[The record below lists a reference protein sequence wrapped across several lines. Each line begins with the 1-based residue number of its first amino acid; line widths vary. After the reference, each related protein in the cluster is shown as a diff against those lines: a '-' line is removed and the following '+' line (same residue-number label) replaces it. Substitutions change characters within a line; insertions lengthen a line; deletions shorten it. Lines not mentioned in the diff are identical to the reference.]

1 MTTSAGSGYND
12 SVKCSGKKVV
22 RMQYRQETALGGIKT
37 GGLSKKFKMR
47 RFPLRS
53 DLLLTFPTVEKASFS
68 YTKIGAPFKPNFDIK
83 PTDYDPLKI

>member
-12 SVKCSGKKVV
+12 NVKCSGKKVV

-53 DLLLTFPTVEKASFS
+53 DLLLTLPTVEKASFS
-68 YTKIGAPFKPNFDIK
+68 YTFHKNRCSF
-83 PTDYDPLKI
+83 

>member
-12 SVKCSGKKVV
+12 NVKCSGKKVV

-37 GGLSKKFKMR
+37 GGFSKKFKMR

-53 DLLLTFPTVEKASFS
+53 YLLLTFPTVEKASFS
-68 YTKIGAPFKPNFDIK
+68 YTFHKNRCSF
-83 PTDYDPLKI
+83 